1 MAFAGFEI
9 LKIGKETAEIFARKE
24 AKQNIL

>member
-9 LKIGKETAEIFARKE
+9 LKIGIETAEIFARKD
-24 AKQNIL
+24 ALQNIL